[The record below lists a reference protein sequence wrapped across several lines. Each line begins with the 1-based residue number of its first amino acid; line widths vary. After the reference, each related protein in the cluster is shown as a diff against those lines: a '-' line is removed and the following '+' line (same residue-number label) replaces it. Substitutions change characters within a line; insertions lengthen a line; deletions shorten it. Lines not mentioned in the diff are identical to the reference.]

1 MSSFAVVSDNGDE
14 DACVGEN
21 SVVVPVKSE
30 EDARK
35 GEASVVVSGEG
46 EGTCKGKA
54 SVMVSGKGKD
64 AVKPSCTAQYPC
76 VKRLR
81 ERRLLSFLLD
91 QGFDGAFRELNRETG
106 VLFNVEHIRRLV
118 RRGQWDDALM
128 YLNTF
133 LPPFISERR
142 SFRARIFNNFLLM
155 HHRFANV
162 VAGNKDMHLDKQ
174 YADGRSSSTRA
185 ERRFRSMNYS
195 ILAPD
200 SGHLRAAIDW
210 DKVRSHAACLIPELA
225 HRTPELKRRT
235 VLPSRCM
242 MPHDVLPIGT
252 GLFLRRRVK
261 KQGPQPPKT
270 DAIITAIKHQRYCR
284 LVRDSSI
291 GSKDEAL
298 ELLVNYLDQTLQA
311 GLPRGCTLSYDFQPS
326 GKEVQLA
333 ADASD
338 APSEQTMLGTSTD
351 NVKVHATSLVK
362 ISGAPICQIISGTL
376 KVHAENPGI
385 STPTNAGTKRLIQ
398 EGYHTHNQM
407 DGLPTVE
414 DDIEAKRQRTAGT
427 FGEKSSVPAFGGRAS
442 TDANTLV
449 NFRPKLRPV
458 CSM

>member
-91 QGFDGAFRELNRETG
+91 QGFHGAFRELNRETG

-326 GKEVQLA
+326 GKE
-333 ADASD
+333 
-338 APSEQTMLGTSTD
+338 
-351 NVKVHATSLVK
+351 
-362 ISGAPICQIISGTL
+362 GAPICQIISGTL

-414 DDIEAKRQRTAGT
+414 DDIEAKRQRTTGT

>member
-326 GKEVQLA
+326 GKE
-333 ADASD
+333 
-338 APSEQTMLGTSTD
+338 
-351 NVKVHATSLVK
+351 
-362 ISGAPICQIISGTL
+362 GAPICQIISGTL

>member
-1 MSSFAVVSDNGDE
+1 MSSFAVVSDSGDE

-54 SVMVSGKGKD
+54 SGKGKD

-81 ERRLLSFLLD
+81 ERRLLSFLVD
-91 QGFDGAFRELNRETG
+91 QGFDGAFRDLNRETG

-118 RRGQWDDALM
+118 RRGQWDEALM

-133 LPPFISERR
+133 LPPFLSERR

-174 YADGRSSSTRA
+174 YAEGRSSSTRA

-261 KQGPQPPKT
+261 KQGPHPPKT
-270 DAIITAIKHQRYCR
+270 DAIFTAIKHQRYCR

-326 GKEVQLA
+326 GKE
-333 ADASD
+333 
-338 APSEQTMLGTSTD
+338 
-351 NVKVHATSLVK
+351 
-362 ISGAPICQIISGTL
+362 GAPICQIISGTL
-376 KVHAENPGI
+376 KVHAENPAI

-398 EGYHTHNQM
+398 DGYHTHNQM

-449 NFRPKLRPV
+449 NFRLKPRPV

>member
-1 MSSFAVVSDNGDE
+1 MGVMSSSVVVFGNDDE
-14 DACVGEN
+14 DASVGEN
-21 SVVVPVKSE
+21 SVVV
-30 EDARK
+30 
-35 GEASVVVSGEG
+35 
-46 EGTCKGKA
+46 
-54 SVMVSGKGKD
+54 SGKGND
-64 AVKPSCTAQYPC
+64 AVKPSCTVQYSC

-81 ERRLLSFLLD
+81 ERRLLSFLVD
-91 QGFDGAFRELNRETG
+91 QGFHGAFRELNRETG

-118 RRGQWDDALM
+118 RRGQWDEALM

-155 HHRFANV
+155 HPRFANV
-162 VAGNKDMHLDKQ
+162 VTGNKDMHLDKQ
-174 YADGRSSSTRA
+174 YAYGRSSSTRA

-252 GLFLRRRVK
+252 G
-261 KQGPQPPKT
+261 
-270 DAIITAIKHQRYCR
+270 QRYCR

-291 GSKDEAL
+291 
-298 ELLVNYLDQTLQA
+298 DQTLQA

-326 GKEVQLA
+326 GKEVELA
-333 ADASD
+333 ADAFD
-338 APSEQTMLGTSTD
+338 APSEQTMLGASKD

-385 STPTNAGTKRLIQ
+385 STPTNA
-398 EGYHTHNQM
+398 ENMY
-407 DGLPTVE
+407 
-414 DDIEAKRQRTAGT
+414 
-427 FGEKSSVPAFGGRAS
+427 SVI
-442 TDANTLV
+442 
-449 NFRPKLRPV
+449 KCQ
-458 CSM
+458 CSP

>member
-1 MSSFAVVSDNGDE
+1 MSSSVVVSGNGDE
-14 DACVGEN
+14 DASVGEN
-21 SVVVPVKSE
+21 SVV
-30 EDARK
+30 
-35 GEASVVVSGEG
+35 
-46 EGTCKGKA
+46 
-54 SVMVSGKGKD
+54 VSGKGKD
-64 AVKPSCTAQYPC
+64 AVKPSCTVQYSC
-76 VKRLR
+76 VKRVR
-81 ERRLLSFLLD
+81 ERRLLSFLVD
-91 QGFDGAFRELNRETG
+91 QGFHGAFRELNRETG
-106 VLFNVEHIRRLV
+106 VLFNVDHVRRLV
-118 RRGQWDDALM
+118 RRGQWEDALM
-128 YLNTF
+128 YLNTY
-133 LPPFISERR
+133 LPPFLSERR
-142 SFRARIFNNFLLM
+142 SFRARIFSNFLLM

-174 YADGRSSSTRA
+174 YANGRSSSTPA

-195 ILAPD
+195 ILTPD

-291 GSKDEAL
+291 GSRDEAL
-298 ELLVNYLDQTLQA
+298 ELLVDFLDETLQA

-326 GKEVQLA
+326 GKE
-333 ADASD
+333 
-338 APSEQTMLGTSTD
+338 
-351 NVKVHATSLVK
+351 
-362 ISGAPICQIISGTL
+362 GAPICQIISGTL
-376 KVHAENPGI
+376 KVHAKNPEI
-385 STPTNAGTKRLIQ
+385 STPTNAGAKRLIQ
-398 EGYHTHNQM
+398 AGCHTHNSM

-414 DDIEAKRQRTAGT
+414 DDIYAKRQRTTGT
-427 FGEKSSVPAFGGRAS
+427 FGEKSS
-442 TDANTLV
+442 V

>member
-326 GKEVQLA
+326 GKE
-333 ADASD
+333 
-338 APSEQTMLGTSTD
+338 
-351 NVKVHATSLVK
+351 
-362 ISGAPICQIISGTL
+362 GAPICQIISGTL

-414 DDIEAKRQRTAGT
+414 DDIEAKRQRTTGT